1 MYLSNNSLFLL
12 IQMTCY
18 DDSVTELLSMTK
30 YENVCSLFH
39 FKSRL
44 NNDLKKQSEAE
55 INMCWTKLKGSHYF
69 CSGLGLEVQSSQ
81 CITYRAPKVN
91 WRGVT
96 VVTARSKYVQRH
108 HRNISILSQ
117 HQWSWLLIGHCW
129 PGLLVFISWRGG
141 HWNMW
146 PLTGDHA
153 ASQLQEHGDQRGK

>member
-55 INMCWTKLKGSHYF
+55 INMSWTKLKGSIIF
-69 CSGLGLEVQSSQ
+69 VQ
-81 CITYRAPKVN
+81 AL
-91 WRGVT
+91 
-96 VVTARSKYVQRH
+96 A
-108 HRNISILSQ
+108 
-117 HQWSWLLIGHCW
+117 
-129 PGLLVFISWRGG
+129 
-141 HWNMW
+141 
-146 PLTGDHA
+146 
-153 ASQLQEHGDQRGK
+153 